1 MIRLDPK
8 ASEALAS
15 AVASAKQST
24 KSGAPESTKL
34 EVGTT
39 VRRPATPLLLRA
51 AAAAALVAACGLASF
66 AGTQA
71 QRSAAHQSGAEVAAL
86 NQDAFARLTRE
97 LESVRTDLAALKA
110 EAGYSSQAS
119 ASDRDKLDQK
129 IEALGA
135 ALRKPDVTSSVL
147 EARIDRMESQIMSTL
162 GDLSARTAAAP
173 AAQGPA
179 PAAAAPVAPAAPAL
193 TEAAIREPEPT
204 PPPATPVRSARNEPV
219 DGWIVRE
226 VYDGAALVEG
236 RNRRLYEVAPGGV
249 VPGVGR
255 VESIERRGRSWVV
268 LTDKGFIGSYR

>member
-15 AVASAKQST
+15 AIASAKQSAKAGT
-24 KSGAPESTKL
+24 VESAKLADAPRSSSK
-34 EVGTT
+34 
-39 VRRPATPLLLRA
+39 ALLLRA
-51 AAAAALVAACGLASF
+51 AAAAALIAACGLASY

-71 QRSAAHQSGAEVAAL
+71 RRSAAHQSGAEVAAF

-97 LESVRTDLAALKA
+97 FESVRADLATLKA

-119 ASDRDKLDQK
+119 ASDRAKLDQK
-129 IEALGA
+129 IEALAA
-135 ALRKPDVTSSVL
+135 ALRKPDVTSSAL
-147 EARIDRMESQIMSTL
+147 EARLDRMESQIMGTL
-162 GDLSARTAAAP
+162 GDLSARAAAAP
-173 AAQGPA
+173 APAA
-179 PAAAAPVAPAAPAL
+179 PAAAAPAAPVAPAAPAL
-193 TEAAIREPEPT
+193 TEAALREPEPAS
-204 PPPATPVRSARNEPV
+204 PPAPPVRSARNEPV

>member
-15 AVASAKQST
+15 AVASAKQSA
-24 KSGAPESTKL
+24 KSGATESAKL
-34 EVGTT
+34 AGG
-39 VRRPATPLLLRA
+39 PGSPSKGLLLRA
-51 AAAAALVAACGLASF
+51 VAAAALIAACGLASY

-71 QRSAAHQSGAEVAAL
+71 QRSAVHRTGAEAAAF

-97 LESVRTDLAALKA
+97 LESVTADLATLKA
-110 EAGYSSQAS
+110 EAGYSSQAG
-119 ASDRDKLDQK
+119 ASDRAKLDQK
-129 IEALGA
+129 IEALAA
-135 ALRKPDVTSSVL
+135 ALRKPDVTSSAL
-147 EARIDRMESQIMSTL
+147 EARLDRMESQIMSTL

-173 AAQGPA
+173 AAAA
-179 PAAAAPVAPAAPAL
+179 PAAAAPVAPATPVL
-193 TEAAIREPEPT
+193 TEAAIREPEPASA
-204 PPPATPVRSARNEPV
+204 PPSAPPVKSARNEPV

-236 RNRRLYEVAPGGV
+236 RNRRLYEVAPGGI

-255 VESIERRGRSWVV
+255 VESIERRGRNWVV